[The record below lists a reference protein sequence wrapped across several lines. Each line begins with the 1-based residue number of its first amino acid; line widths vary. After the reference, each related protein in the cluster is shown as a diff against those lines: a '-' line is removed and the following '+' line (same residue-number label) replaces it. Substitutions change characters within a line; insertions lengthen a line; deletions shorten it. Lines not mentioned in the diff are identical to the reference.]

1 VYHVSQLAANNA
13 GVHMLEHFFIQLST
27 EPETISFEQSIALID
42 SLYHFTPTAFKNGE
56 LYNAA
61 TENNAACKILAFGLL
76 HQLSEPQTLHLFG
89 DYYRA
94 VLDSPKAQDH
104 QNIRN
109 FIRTGWD
116 GVAFEHL
123 ALQEKTS

>member
-1 VYHVSQLAANNA
+1 
-13 GVHMLEHFFIQLST
+13 MLEHFFIQLST

-42 SLYHFTPTAFKNGE
+42 ALYDFTPGRFTNGE
-56 LYNAA
+56 LSNAA
-61 TENNAACKILAFGLL
+61 GENNGSCKILAFGLL

-89 DYYRA
+89 DYYRS
-94 VLDSPKAQDH
+94 VLNTPAAQDH

-116 GVAFEHL
+116 GVAFEQPV
-123 ALQEKTS
+123 LQAKKAQ

>member
-1 VYHVSQLAANNA
+1 
-13 GVHMLEHFFIQLST
+13 MLEHFFIQLST
-27 EPETISFEQSIALID
+27 EPDTISFEQSISLID
-42 SLYHFTPTAFKNGE
+42 TLYHFTPTAFQNGD

-61 TENNAACKILAFGLL
+61 GENNGSCKILAFGLL
-76 HQLSEPQTLHLFG
+76 HQLSASQTLFLFG

-94 VLDSPKAQDH
+94 VLDNPKGTDH

-116 GVAFEHL
+116 GVSFTAN
-123 ALQEKTS
+123 ALNAKAN

>member
-1 VYHVSQLAANNA
+1 
-13 GVHMLEHFFIQLST
+13 MLEHFFIQLST
-27 EPETISFEQSIALID
+27 EPETISFEQSITLID
-42 SLYHFTPTAFKNGE
+42 SLYHFSPTAFKNGE
-56 LYNAA
+56 LHNAA
-61 TENNAACKILAFGLL
+61 GENNGACKILAFGLL

-94 VLDSPKAQDH
+94 VLNSPTAQDH

-116 GVAFEHL
+116 GVAFEQQVLH
-123 ALQEKTS
+123 AKKT